1 MFFNKSLQLENQ
13 RLREAL
19 YSLEQVRDSL
29 DEDMMRISLDAN
41 GVVTSVNHRLQTELG
56 LAAEKLVGKPL
67 VELVPKK
74 ARTTQH
80 FNRMKAAIE
89 TKEHWNGAL
98 QIEKNNGDD
107 AWIRVILQPNLNS
120 KGKLESFILY
130 GSELTR
136 TIKTSREH
144 EDMLKALNRS
154 TAVIEFSLD
163 GTILRANENF
173 LRTMGYRNN
182 EQIAG
187 KHHRIFCDSAEVNSP
202 AYKEFWRKL
211 ATGQFVSDRFKRI
224 DSHGQDV
231 WLEASYNPIH
241 NSEGELYK
249 VVKFATVITEL
260 VNQEIAVSQAAKIA
274 FDVSEITGQQ
284 TAQGQQ
290 VVSTTIAKMDAL
302 VAQMKQASAGIEALN
317 EQSKRIDDL
326 VASISGIADQTNLL
340 ALNAAIEAAR
350 AGEQGRGFAVVADEV
365 RQLASRTNS
374 TTEEISTVVTEN
386 LKRTRNAVELI
397 AACQSQAAETLELS
411 TEAGQVMEDIQRGS
425 QRVVDAVSQF
435 NQKL

>member
-107 AWIRVILQPNLNS
+107 AWIRVILQPILNS

-224 DSHGQDV
+224 DSHGQAV

>member
-89 TKEHWNGAL
+89 TKQHWNGAL

-107 AWIRVILQPNLNS
+107 AWIRVILQPILNS

-411 TEAGQVMEDIQRGS
+411 TEAG
-425 QRVVDAVSQF
+425 
-435 NQKL
+435 

>member
-1 MFFNKSLQLENQ
+1 MFFNKSLQKENQ
-13 RLREAL
+13 QLRDAL
-19 YSLEQVRDSL
+19 YSLEQMRDSL
-29 DEDMMRISLDAN
+29 DEDMLRITLDPQGN
-41 GVVTSVNHRLQTELG
+41 VLSVNQRLQSELN
-56 LAAEKLVGKPL
+56 LIADKLVGKHL
-67 VELVPKK
+67 TELVPKN
-74 ARTTQH
+74 ARNTPH

-89 TKEHWNGAL
+89 RSEHWNGAL
-98 QIEKNNGDD
+98 QIEKSSGDD
-107 AWIRVILQPNLNS
+107 AWIRAIVQPIVNGR
-120 KGKLESFILY
+120 GKLERFVVY

-163 GTILRANENF
+163 GTILRANDNF
-173 LRTMGYRNN
+173 LRTMGYRSN
-182 EQIAG
+182 EEIVG
-187 KHHRIFCDSAEVNSP
+187 KHHRIFCENEEANSP
-202 AYKEFWRKL
+202 GYKEFWRKL
-211 ATGQFVSDRFKRI
+211 STGQFVSDRFKRI
-224 DSHGQDV
+224 DSYGQVV

-260 VNQEIAVSQAAKIA
+260 VNQELAVSDAAKIA

-290 VVSTTIAKMDAL
+290 VVSTTIEKMEAL

-317 EQSKRIDDL
+317 EQSKRIEDL
-326 VASISGIADQTNLL
+326 VTSISGIADQTNLL

-386 LKRTRNAVELI
+386 LKRTRTAVELI
-397 AACQSQAAETLELS
+397 AACQAQAGDTLDLS
-411 TEAGQVMEDIQRGS
+411 TQAGQVMEDIQSGS

>member
-1 MFFNKSLQLENQ
+1 MFFNKSLQKENQ
-13 RLREAL
+13 QLRESL
-19 YSLEQVRDSL
+19 YSLEQMRDSL
-29 DEDMMRISLDAN
+29 DTDMMRITLDTQ
-41 GVVTSVNHRLQTELG
+41 GKVVSVNQRLQTDLG
-56 LAAEKLVGKPL
+56 LTEQTLVGKHL
-67 VELVPKK
+67 TDLVPRN
-74 ARTTQH
+74 ARNTPH
-80 FNRMKAAIE
+80 FKRMKAAIE
-89 TKEHWNGAL
+89 QKEHWNGAL
-98 QIEKNNGDD
+98 QIEKGNGDD
-107 AWIRVILQPNLNS
+107 AWIRVILQPIVS
-120 KGKLESFILY
+120 GKGKLEHFLIY

-163 GTILRANENF
+163 GTILRANDNF
-173 LRTMGYRNN
+173 LRTMGYRSND
-182 EQIAG
+182 QIAG
-187 KHHRIFCDSAEVNSP
+187 QHHRIFCESQEVNSSS
-202 AYKEFWRKL
+202 YKEFWRKL
-211 ATGQFVSDRFKRI
+211 ASGQFVSDRFKRI
-224 DSHGQDV
+224 DSHGQVV

-249 VVKFATVITEL
+249 VVKFATVITDL
-260 VNQEIAVSQAAKIA
+260 VNQEMAVSEAAQIA
-274 FDVSEITGQQ
+274 FDVSEITGKQ

-290 VVSTTIAKMDAL
+290 VVSTTIAKMEAL
-302 VAQMKQASAGIEALN
+302 VAQMKQASAAIEALN

-326 VASISGIADQTNLL
+326 VTSISGIADQTNLL

-386 LKRTRNAVELI
+386 LKRTRTAVELI
-397 AACQSQAAETLELS
+397 AACQSQAGDTLELS

>member
-107 AWIRVILQPNLNS
+107 AWIRVILQPILNS